1 VIRDDGGDPRLQA
14 YLVVADPESFPI
26 DALRRHVRE
35 KLPEYMIPAGFTFLE
50 ALPLTSNGK
59 IDRAALP
66 RPDSDRPRLGGRYTP
81 PRTSFERV
89 LTGIWEEVLG
99 IRRIGID
106 DNFFELGGHS
116 LLVSQ
121 VISRVRDV
129 FQVDV
134 PMQRLFET
142 ATISEL
148 AHGLAH
154 DEAERVR
161 LEKTAEVFLKLD
173 TVSV

>member
-1 VIRDDGGDPRLQA
+1 
-14 YLVVADPESFPI
+14 
-26 DALRRHVRE
+26 LRRHVRE
-35 KLPEYMIPAGFTFLE
+35 KLPEYMVPAGFTFLD

-66 RPDSDRPRLGGRYTP
+66 RPDSERPRLSGRYAA

-89 LTGIWEEVLG
+89 LAAIWEEVLA
-99 IRRIGID
+99 IRRIGVE

-121 VISRVRDV
+121 VISRIRDV
-129 FQVDV
+129 FQVEV

-142 ATISEL
+142 ATIAEL
-148 AHGLAH
+148 AHGIGR

-161 LEKTAEVFLKLD
+161 IEKTADVFLKLD
-173 TVSV
+173 TLPAGPVSL